1 MVAVVPTIFAYSVR
15 YVNIQEKSIQIHGRF
30 EISAIGTKN
39 HVIPR
44 VLSSW
49 HIFQIYVGRYVFRAC
64 IPCQKILCHWLSGL
78 LAPYKN
84 KMKKRFLCPQLNFSI
99 TQINFPLINSIHYT
113 SKHHWHPP
121 LMQLSDLL
129 MIVICIITNHED
141 FLLSYF
147 FP

>member
-1 MVAVVPTIFAYSVR
+1 
-15 YVNIQEKSIQIHGRF
+15 
-30 EISAIGTKN
+30 
-39 HVIPR
+39 
-44 VLSSW
+44 
-49 HIFQIYVGRYVFRAC
+49 
-64 IPCQKILCHWLSGL
+64 
-78 LAPYKN
+78 
-84 KMKKRFLCPQLNFSI
+84 MKKRFLCLQLNFSI

-147 FP
+147 FSITIVMISIVVWFACWWLLCVMSTQMINFSCFPYLLYMSTSGFHNLLGCILILSTPPYSDTFHFRL